1 MPQASALTGG
11 RTLTRFWI
19 RRRVGSMGARRKQ
32 NQSSTKKRTWV
43 NSGLSWTVSHEPER
57 DYRNKPAGIK
67 ALADMIAESEKKDA
81 KREREPG
88 EEG

>member
-1 MPQASALTGG
+1 
-11 RTLTRFWI
+11 
-19 RRRVGSMGARRKQ
+19 MGAMRKQ
-32 NQSSTKKRTWV
+32 NQSSTKKKAWV
-43 NSGLSWTVSHEPER
+43 NSGLSWTVSEMER

-67 ALADMIAESEKKDA
+67 ALADMIAESEKRDA